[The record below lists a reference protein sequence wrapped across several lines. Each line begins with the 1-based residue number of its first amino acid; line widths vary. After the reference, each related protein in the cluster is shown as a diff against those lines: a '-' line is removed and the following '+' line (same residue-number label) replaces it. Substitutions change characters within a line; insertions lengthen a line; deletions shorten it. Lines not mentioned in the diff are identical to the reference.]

1 MDIILSLRYG
11 TTQGLSQQQQQMNH
25 NKQKSKSAKD
35 KKKSFVFP

>member
-1 MDIILSLRYG
+1 MDIVLSLRYG
-11 TTQGLSQQQQQMNH
+11 TTEGVSQQQQMNH